1 MLIFWDI
8 DGVILH
14 CGAAGTEALINT
26 FYKLYGIE
34 DAFSGMLIGR
44 AMDRTLLN
52 RVFEKYA
59 IPETDL
65 PKIEKEYVEQLKSIL
80 AGIDDLT
87 ALPGVRVLLDVCEL
101 KGEIAGQARNDK
113 GVHSLITS
121 NLFVGA
127 RTKLESVGLW
137 TRVDGTHYFT
147 GGGFGDYPEEKWDT
161 AERARKELEDL
172 LERNIPP
179 HEVVLIGDSVYDI
192 QTARACGYRV
202 ISVCTGFTPAE
213 MLREANPDAI
223 FKDLSETERII
234 RKIEEFSV

>member
-1 MLIFWDI
+1 MSKLFFWDI

-26 FYKLYGIE
+26 FNKLYGIE

-52 RVFEKYA
+52 KVFEKYE

-65 PKIEKEYVEQLKSIL
+65 AEIEQEYVEQLKSIL
-80 AGIDDLT
+80 SWVDDLT
-87 ALPGVRVLLDVCEL
+87 PLLGVRELLDTS
-101 KGEIAGQARNDK
+101 QFT
-113 GVHSLITS
+113 HSLITS

-127 RTKLESVGLW
+127 RTKLEAVGLW
-137 TRVDGTHYFT
+137 TRADGTPYFT

-172 LERNIPP
+172 LKRNIPP

-192 QTARACGYRV
+192 KTARACGYHV
-202 ISVCTGFTPAE
+202 VSVCTGFTSEE
-213 MLREANPDAI
+213 MLREANPDTI
-223 FKDLSETERII
+223 FKDLSDT
-234 RKIEEFSV
+234 KTVACVIEEIAKLR